1 MVGVVDDQGRVSIKK
16 ITIGRDMGVNLVITS
31 GLDTSD
37 KVIVNPPDSL
47 STGDLVV
54 PKLLP
59 APPKPEGKV
68 DAKGD
73 AKGDGKGEVKVEGK
87 GEGKGEAKSDSKGE
101 VKGEAKA
108 EAKSDSKTE
117 AKPGDKPNSDRKS
130 GPNPDVKQE
139 QSIDKMVPKDS
150 VIAPKPSSMS
160 QFKGEST
167 DAKSSGAPNLLAP
180 AQQTPAAQKPA
191 VNNSSRSPS

>member
-59 APPKPEGKV
+59 APPKPEGKG

-73 AKGDGKGEVKVEGK
+73 AKGD
-87 GEGKGEAKSDSKGE
+87 GKGEAKSDSKGE